1 MVSATV
7 DFVLTDLQSST
18 DKTSKN
24 VAGQCW
30 K

>member
-1 MVSATV
+1 MAFAAI

-24 VAGQCW
+24 VAGQCR